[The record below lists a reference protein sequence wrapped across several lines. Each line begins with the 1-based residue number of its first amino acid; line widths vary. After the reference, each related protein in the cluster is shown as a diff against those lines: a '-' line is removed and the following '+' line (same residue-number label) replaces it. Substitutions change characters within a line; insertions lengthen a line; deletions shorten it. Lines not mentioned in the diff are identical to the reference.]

1 MFHPSISTQIDQ
13 LGNTYQQE
21 HAEAMRL
28 QQEMVFFFEYSQSI
42 MKKLID
48 KNNLLKQKIRKPN
61 IADGPLSKEI
71 ALSDQLAKMTLS
83 YQPKLKELVASKPLL
98 DQVFDFEQRL
108 VNDLQKL
115 NQLEKD
121 EKQSQSIFRVLV
133 KEHEAVSQQLS
144 KLKLRLAHCKKLLNE
159 LSSFSQHQ
167 LN

>member
-28 QQEMVFFFEYSQSI
+28 QQEMVFFFEYSSSI

-48 KNNLLKQKIRKPN
+48 KNNLLKQKMRKPN

-71 ALSDQLAKMTLS
+71 ALSDQLAKLTLS

-98 DQVFDFEQRL
+98 DKVFDFEQRL
-108 VNDLQKL
+108 VKDLHKL
-115 NQLEKD
+115 NQLAED
-121 EKQSQSIFRVLV
+121 EKQSQSIFRALEN
-133 KEHEAVSQQLS
+133 EHEAVSQQLS
-144 KLKLRLAHCKKLLNE
+144 KLKLRLTHCKKLLNE